1 MRVGVSPVREESLD
15 GKVEQQM
22 TGPHGMTR
30 RMFGMLLT
38 TVCLGALLVACG
50 GSKGSAGSAEIPPP
64 PNGTEY
70 QTGKNPALDTVVV
83 TTEGQV
89 KNFPGKVSGQKT
101 YQSTASAS
109 DVSAFY
115 TKEMAA
121 KGWKAEQDGNK
132 SANGISSLLFSRDN
146 QKTVGFIFIVDG
158 TTLGGAGSVVTVG
171 SATQ

>member
-1 MRVGVSPVREESLD
+1 
-15 GKVEQQM
+15 
-22 TGPHGMTR
+22 
-30 RMFGMLLT
+30 MLLT

-64 PNGTEY
+64 PNSSDY
-70 QTGKNPALDTVVV
+70 QQGKNPALDTVVS

-101 YQSTASAS
+101 YQSSASAA

-115 TKEMAA
+115 TKEMVA
-121 KGWKAEQDGNK
+121 KGWKAEQDGSK
-132 SANGISSLLFSRDN
+132 SAGGVSSLLFSRDN

-158 TTLGGAGSVVTVG
+158 SSLGAPGSVISVG
-171 SATQ
+171 SATQS